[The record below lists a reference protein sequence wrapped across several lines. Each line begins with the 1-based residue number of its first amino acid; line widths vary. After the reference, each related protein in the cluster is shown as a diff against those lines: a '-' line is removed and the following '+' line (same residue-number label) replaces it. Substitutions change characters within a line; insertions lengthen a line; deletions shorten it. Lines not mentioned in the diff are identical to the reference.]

1 MVNLQDFI
9 EKGHFF
15 KKIKVDNLLFV
26 EFDCPMDEEKS
37 SIWWHNN
44 FFTFVVTGETMLQTP
59 QSRYNIKAGDC
70 VFAKKGSVITYNLR
84 HEDFCELMVF
94 VPDHFIKSVIQ
105 KYRIP
110 LNSKNQANQNDTIIP
125 LSADELLVSYFH
137 SLLAYFKLPEP
148 PSGVLLK
155 IKFEELLVQII
166 SNNLHASLQNCFR
179 EICAGSRPSIREIME
194 LNFTSNLSLDE
205 FARLSARSLS
215 AFKTEFKALFHTTP
229 GKWLLEKRLEYSRY
243 LLETT
248 GKSIDE
254 IAYESGFKN
263 NTHFIRVFK
272 NKFRHSPWQYK
283 LKNQSLSQSGGF

>member
-15 KKIKVDNLLFV
+15 KKIKVDDLLFV

-44 FFTFVVTGETMLQTP
+44 FFTFVVTGETLLQTP
-59 QSRYNIKAGDC
+59 HSRYNIKAGDC
-70 VFAKKGSVITYNLR
+70 VFAKKGSVITYNLP

-110 LNSKNQANQNDTIIP
+110 LNSKNQVNQNDTIIP

-166 SNNLHASLQNCFR
+166 SNNLHASLQCCFR

-194 LNFTSNLSLDE
+194 LNFTSNLSLGE
-205 FARLSARSLS
+205 FARLTARSLS

-248 GKSIDE
+248 GKNIDE

-272 NKFRHSPWQYK
+272 NKFKQSPWQYK
-283 LKNQSLSQSGGF
+283 LKNESLSQSEGF

>member
-15 KKIKVDNLLFV
+15 KKIKVDDLLFV

-44 FFTFVVTGETMLQTP
+44 FFTFVVTGKTILQTP
-59 QSRYNIKAGDC
+59 ESRYIIKAGDC
-70 VFAKKGSVITYNLR
+70 IFAKKGSVITYNLP

-105 KYRIP
+105 KYKISLISEKP
-110 LNSKNQANQNDTIIP
+110 VNQNDTIIP
-125 LSADELLVSYFH
+125 LSADELLISYFH
-137 SLLAYFKLPEP
+137 SLLAYFNLPEP
-148 PSGVLLK
+148 PSAVLLK

-166 SNNLHASLQNCFR
+166 SNNLHAALQCCFR
-179 EICAGSRPSIREIME
+179 EICANSRPSIREIME
-194 LNFTSNLSLDE
+194 SNFTYNLSLAE
-205 FARLSARSLS
+205 FARLCARSLS
-215 AFKTEFKALFHTTP
+215 TFKTEFKELYKTTP

-254 IAYESGFKN
+254 ISYDSGFKN
-263 NTHFIRVFK
+263 NSHFIRVFK
-272 NKFRHSPWQYK
+272 NKFRQSPGQYK
-283 LKNQSLSQSGGF
+283 LKKKIT